1 MLPTKSKTMQEYNK
15 KIYKFY
21 HKNKRMP
28 TFREIARITGL
39 KSTNAVSKLIDKLVI
54 QGIIKKDATGKLIP
68 KRLLGSTKILG
79 TVAAGF
85 PSPAEEELVDTITID
100 EFLIANKE
108 ATYMLKVSG
117 DSMVEAGIH
126 PGDMVLVERNRSPKE
141 GDIVIAEVD
150 QEWTMK
156 YLRKQNGRM
165 VLEPANKKYKT
176 IIPGDELKIAAVVI
190 AVIRKYH

>member
-1 MLPTKSKTMQEYNK
+1 MQEYNK

-100 EFLIANKE
+100 EFLIAHKE